1 MATVNA
7 ILEDES
13 ISHAVSLQQYSLG
26 VVRRMIALLN
36 RADAELSAALM
47 TALQDMPP
55 ESFTVER
62 LESLLG
68 SVRTIN
74 AAAYAQVAQELNKDL
89 QELAGYEAEWQY
101 NLFNSTI
108 PEPVLVRFPIASVT
122 SDQVYDAAMSRPF
135 QGRLLR
141 DWAKNIE
148 ADRMAKVR
156 NAVRQGYIEGK
167 TTADIVRS
175 IRGTRSAG
183 YADGFLQRPRKDLE
197 AVVRTAISHTA
208 STARAEFT
216 KANADIIKAEKW
228 VSTLDTKTSEQ
239 CFPASTT
246 AFSVGDLRG
255 VTRRLYE
262 GEMIVVTTA
271 AGKELRATPNHPVL
285 TARGWRAIKE
295 LNPGHDVLY
304 QAVGDFGDVSSAK
317 KVSVPTTIGAIADA
331 LLHPAVGDVLVER
344 SAQTDFHGDGMSG
357 DYEVDVSGANGDLRL
372 AFESAHG
379 KKVSDEF
386 FARIAFPGQFSAR
399 CNHGLLLV
407 GDGPRF
413 MAAEVDSVSF
423 GNRVEAE
430 PTDAGSPDYFRRCLT
445 IDKELDNCG
454 FISPAGVVAATKVRH
469 YACAFEDS
477 GNSRSGDAIA
487 FSNATCGG
495 AIGVLADDVV
505 AVRSELFSGHVYNL
519 STGSEFYIADG
530 FVVHNCRIRDNKQ
543 YTAIDHKPIGH
554 KVPWLQGPGR
564 LHWNCRSTE
573 TPVTKSWRE
582 LGIDVDSMTPGQRA
596 SMDGQ
601 VPADQD
607 YNTWLSK
614 QSAARQERVLG
625 PERYQLVKSGQVTM
639 DQLYSPNGKFLT
651 IAQLKEIDGVEMPRR
666 AA

>member
-89 QELAGYEAEWQY
+89 QELAGYEADWQY
-101 NLFNSTI
+101 NLFNNTI

-122 SDQVYDAAMSRPF
+122 SDQVYAAAMSRPF

-141 DWAKNIE
+141 DWAKTIE

-175 IRGTRSAG
+175 IRGTRAAG

-216 KANADIIKAEKW
+216 KANAEIIKAEKW
-228 VSTLDTKTSEQ
+228 VSTLDTKTSE
-239 CFPASTT
+239 
-246 AFSVGDLRG
+246 
-255 VTRRLYE
+255 
-262 GEMIVVTTA
+262 M
-271 AGKELRATPNHPVL
+271 
-285 TARGWRAIKE
+285 
-295 LNPGHDVLY
+295 
-304 QAVGDFGDVSSAK
+304 
-317 KVSVPTTIGAIADA
+317 
-331 LLHPAVGDVLVER
+331 
-344 SAQTDFHGDGMSG
+344 
-357 DYEVDVSGANGDLRL
+357 
-372 AFESAHG
+372 
-379 KKVSDEF
+379 
-386 FARIAFPGQFSAR
+386 
-399 CNHGLLLV
+399 
-407 GDGPRF
+407 
-413 MAAEVDSVSF
+413 
-423 GNRVEAE
+423 
-430 PTDAGSPDYFRRCLT
+430 
-445 IDKELDNCG
+445 
-454 FISPAGVVAATKVRH
+454 
-469 YACAFEDS
+469 
-477 GNSRSGDAIA
+477 
-487 FSNATCGG
+487 
-495 AIGVLADDVV
+495 
-505 AVRSELFSGHVYNL
+505 
-519 STGSEFYIADG
+519 
-530 FVVHNCRIRDNKQ
+530 CRIRDNKQ

-554 KVPWLQGPGR
+554 KVPWLQGPGKI
-564 LHWNCRSTE
+564 HWNCRSTDS
-573 TPVTKSWRE
+573 PVTKSWRE
-582 LGIDVDSMTPGQRA
+582 LGMDIDEMTPAQRA

-625 PERYQLVKSGQVTM
+625 PERYQMVKSGQVTM
-639 DQLYSPNGKFLT
+639 DQLYSPNGTFLT